1 MNGVLFI
8 DFNLAECDFLKLVW
22 YNMLNSYVGFLFSI
36 LLFIMTVVSVK
47 TFEN

>member
-8 DFNLAECDFLKLVW
+8 DFNLAACDFLKLVS
-22 YNMLNSYVGFLFSI
+22 YNMLNSYVNFSFSI
-36 LLFIMTVVSVK
+36 LLFIMTVLSVK